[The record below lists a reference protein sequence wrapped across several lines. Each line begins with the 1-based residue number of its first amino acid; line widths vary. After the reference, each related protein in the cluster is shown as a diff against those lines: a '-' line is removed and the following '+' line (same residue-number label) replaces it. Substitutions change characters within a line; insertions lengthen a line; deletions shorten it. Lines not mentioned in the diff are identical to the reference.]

1 MSTFPRDDS
10 RAGSAEADPAR
21 FLFQYEVRRDGRV
34 IVTLRAHRTA
44 AGVTVESE
52 VFPVTQAAG
61 EPGVTRPFPFASPDH
76 ARRFADEALVAL
88 EYLNC
93 SVT

>member
-1 MSTFPRDDS
+1 MSEFRSDPP
-10 RAGSAEADPAR
+10 RAGPAEVDPAR
-21 FLFQYEVRRDGRV
+21 FLFQHEIRRDGRV
-34 IVTLRAHRTA
+34 VVTLQAHRTA

-52 VFPVTQAAG
+52 VFPISRPAG
-61 EPGVTRPFPFASPDH
+61 EPGVTRPFTFSTPEH

-93 SVT
+93 SVA